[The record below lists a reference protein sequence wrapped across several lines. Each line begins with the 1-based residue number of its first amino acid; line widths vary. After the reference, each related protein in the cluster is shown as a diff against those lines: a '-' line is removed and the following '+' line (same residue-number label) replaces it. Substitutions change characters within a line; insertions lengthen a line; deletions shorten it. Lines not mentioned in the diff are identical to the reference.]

1 MGQPPK
7 DANAPPQDPDR
18 TQVDP
23 DSPARRAVPTAT
35 GEERTVVDPDSPA
48 RREAAQAVDNDATM
62 IDPHLR
68 GPVEVEGART
78 TFDVGDA
85 SGSRTILDPGR
96 HDAGSP
102 EGAGTVFDLRD
113 VGNMPADRT
122 VLDQGRAAAPGEAE
136 RTVLNATPAPPASHG
151 TAAKPQAASLPLP
164 TGFRLHEYRVDG
176 VLGQGGFG
184 IAYAATDVNLNAK
197 VVVKEYL
204 PEDFAYRASDSTVC
218 PRGAGALKYY
228 QAGLDSF
235 LVEAR
240 TLATFRHRHIV
251 RVARFFE
258 AHGTAYMVL
267 EYERGESLKSW
278 SGKHPN
284 VPERELV
291 ALFAPLLDGLAV
303 VHRAG
308 FLHRD
313 IKPDNIYV
321 RDEDGSLVLL
331 DFGAARQ
338 TAAQQV
344 EAGIVVTPGY
354 GPIEQYGGGGGQ
366 QGPWT
371 DIYAFGATLFWLLAG
386 KKPPDAMTRFTAHG
400 AGGEGDP
407 LPSIESLCKGRYSDE
422 FLRAIDWALKLHPN
436 DRPQDI
442 AAFRAALFASHAG
455 ALGLQAALQAGEEE
469 GGLGAVK
476 GEGLLAALRSP
487 RALRGQLVR
496 FWGTLVRPGSWPIA
510 VKLTLAMVSTA
521 LLPMMITADYNLR
534 GTIASVEKSELRN
547 LEQLSQSVAGR
558 VSQLLADNHNL
569 ANYLGTDED
578 FVAYLRSPTPA
589 GTEAIRQK
597 LVGLIDSNPDVQLAM
612 VMDPAGTA
620 VVSSDP
626 QVMGKN
632 FKFREYFKSAMA
644 GKAHVTGIIVG
655 AVAGA
660 AGVFYSYPV
669 QVRDGPVMGVVVL
682 RIKAEPIGRI
692 LAEARQGDVRVPFLV
707 DGDGV
712 IIWHPDEKIL
722 YKSLVPLRKEVLAE
736 IVADQRFRRKTIES
750 VGMDEFARVAIG
762 AKAPGN
768 LAFHSPIDKRQVI
781 AGYAPV
787 KGHDWVVAVAEA
799 SEYFA
804 APITQLYETV
814 LYSVFLVGAV
824 FLLLAMLFARTIVRP
839 IEALKDAAHALKSGD
854 YDRAHLSV
862 KTNDEVGQLARTFNV
877 MIDVLRQR
885 ERERGGG
892 RADGSGPGR
901 GPMAATESPG
911 KHSGGGAGEGAC
923 EPAIKDVHDP
933 DWEPPIPRQAGASS
947 ASWDDYMAL
956 ARQVVGRF
964 HGEFSSPLR
973 LRPPGPAAAAARRA
987 PAQAR
992 LPGQRGLRRVGR
1004 PGRSPMVICCGGV
1017 ANVAMRFN
1025 YLASDLARLPPGV
1038 HGLGRPRPLGL
1049 DGDEGDY
1056 SLATYAEQLRQLID
1070 HLGGGPV
1077 TVLGSSL
1084 GGSAAIEVAAR
1095 YPRLVD
1101 AADPERRRAA
1111 HPRVAAQAPRG
1122 NAGAALRVPWPVRHA
1137 AQGRRLA
1144 EERWPGQRRHPLQPD
1159 LPPDAL
1165 VRRGRRAH
1173 LPPRR
1178 ARAAGLP
1185 AGTRPKSLRAVG
1197 ACGSGCAARCC

>member
-1 MGQPPK
+1 MGQAPK
-7 DANAPPQDPDR
+7 DASAPPPPLDPDR
-18 TQVDP
+18 TLVDP
-23 DSPARRAVPTAT
+23 DSPARRVAAT
-35 GEERTVVDPDSPA
+35 SAAEERTLVDPDSPA
-48 RREAAQAVDNDATM
+48 QRLAAQARDSDATM
-62 IDPHLR
+62 IDPHQR
-68 GPVEVEGART
+68 GSGEVEGGQT
-78 TFDVGDA
+78 IFEVGDA
-85 SGSRTILDPGR
+85 AGSRTILDPGR
-96 HDAGSP
+96 QAAGSP
-102 EGAGTVFDLRD
+102 EGGGTVFDLRD
-113 VGNMPADRT
+113 VGGMPADRT
-122 VLDQGRAAAPGEAE
+122 VLDPGATAAASDAE
-136 RTVLNATPAPPASHG
+136 RTVINTTPTVPSPRVA
-151 TAAKPQAASLPLP
+151 AAKPQAAALPLP
-164 TGFRLHEYRVDG
+164 AGFRLHEYRLDG

-204 PEDFAYRASDSTVC
+204 PEDFAYRASDNTVC
-218 PRGAGALKYY
+218 PRGPGALKYY

-278 SGKHPN
+278 SGKHAG

-354 GPIEQYGGGGGQ
+354 GPIEQYGGGGGH

-371 DIYAFGATLFWLLAG
+371 DIYALGATLFWLLAG

-400 AGGEGDP
+400 EGGEGDP
-407 LPSIESLCKGRYSDE
+407 LPSVEAMCKGRYSDE
-422 FLRAIDWALKLHPN
+422 FLRAVDWALKLHPSE
-436 DRPQDI
+436 RPQDV
-442 AAFRAALFASHAG
+442 AAFRSALFASHAG
-455 ALGLQAALQAGEEE
+455 ALGLQAALQAGEEAD
-469 GGLGAVK
+469 GLGAGK
-476 GEGLLAALRSP
+476 GEGLLSALRSP
-487 RALRGQLVR
+487 RALRGQLAR
-496 FWGTLVRPGSWPIA
+496 FWRTLVRPGSWPIA
-510 VKLTLAMVSTA
+510 VKLTLAMVATA
-521 LLPMMITADYNLR
+521 LLPMMITANYNLR

-547 LEQLSQSVAGR
+547 LEQLAQSLAGR
-558 VSQLLADNHNL
+558 ISQLLGDSRNL

-578 FVAYLRSPTPA
+578 FVSYLKKPTTE
-589 GTEAIRQK
+589 GTDSMRQK
-597 LVGLIDSNPDVQLAM
+597 LVGLVQSNPDVQLAM
-612 VMDPAGTA
+612 VMDPGGTA

-626 QVMGKN
+626 LVAGRN
-632 FKFREYFKSAMA
+632 FKFREYFKVAMT
-644 GKAHVTGIIVG
+644 GKTHVTGIIVG

-669 QVRDGPVMGVVVL
+669 KGPDDTVIGAVVL

-762 AKAPGN
+762 ATAPGN
-768 LAFHSPIDKRQVI
+768 LAFHSPITKRQVI

-787 KGHDWVVAVAEA
+787 KGHDWVVAVAES

-804 APITQLYETV
+804 APITELYETV

-892 RADGSGPGR
+892 RADGPAPG
-901 GPMAATESPG
+901 A
-911 KHSGGGAGEGAC
+911 EG
-923 EPAIKDVHDP
+923 
-933 DWEPPIPRQAGASS
+933 
-947 ASWDDYMAL
+947 
-956 ARQVVGRF
+956 
-964 HGEFSSPLR
+964 
-973 LRPPGPAAAAARRA
+973 
-987 PAQAR
+987 
-992 LPGQRGLRRVGR
+992 
-1004 PGRSPMVICCGGV
+1004 
-1017 ANVAMRFN
+1017 
-1025 YLASDLARLPPGV
+1025 
-1038 HGLGRPRPLGL
+1038 
-1049 DGDEGDY
+1049 
-1056 SLATYAEQLRQLID
+1056 
-1070 HLGGGPV
+1070 
-1077 TVLGSSL
+1077 
-1084 GGSAAIEVAAR
+1084 
-1095 YPRLVD
+1095 
-1101 AADPERRRAA
+1101 
-1111 HPRVAAQAPRG
+1111 
-1122 NAGAALRVPWPVRHA
+1122 
-1137 AQGRRLA
+1137 
-1144 EERWPGQRRHPLQPD
+1144 
-1159 LPPDAL
+1159 
-1165 VRRGRRAH
+1165 
-1173 LPPRR
+1173 
-1178 ARAAGLP
+1178 
-1185 AGTRPKSLRAVG
+1185 
-1197 ACGSGCAARCC
+1197 